1 MRFWPLRNKTLVPY
15 ARALSGGGR
24 KTDLFGQV
32 LSPLLPSLAGTGA
45 PGAARDAPQSS
56 LRVRP

>member
-1 MRFWPLRNKTLVPY
+1 MRFWPLRDKTLVLH
-15 ARALSGGGR
+15 AGALSGGGR

-45 PGAARDAPQSS
+45 PGAARDAP
-56 LRVRP
+56 